1 MTGFFD
7 LDGPRHPPAGGGV
20 PDALVIL
27 LHGYGADGFDLISL
41 APQWGH
47 AVPGAQFVS
56 PHAPF
61 PCEMGFG
68 RQWFGVQ
75 GTGAEGYLAG
85 VRAAASILDAFI
97 GAELAAL
104 GLAEDRLALVGFSQG
119 TMMALH
125 VAPRRAAP
133 VAGVV
138 GFSGRLVD
146 AALLGEEAKSKP
158 PFLLI
163 HGDADEV
170 VPHTALAEATAG
182 LEAAGIP
189 VEAHTRPGL
198 GHGIDQQG
206 LALGARF
213 LAGTL
218 GRAE

>member
-1 MTGFFD
+1 MTGIFD
-7 LDGPRHPPAGGGV
+7 LDGPRHPPAGGGA

-41 APQWGH
+41 APHWGA

-56 PHAPF
+56 PHAPY

-75 GTGAEGYLAG
+75 GLGAESYLAS

-97 GAELAAL
+97 DGELAAS

-133 VAGVV
+133 AAGVV

-146 AALLGEEAKSKP
+146 AALLVEETASRP
-158 PFLLI
+158 PFLLV
-163 HGDADEV
+163 HGDADEIV
-170 VPHTALAEATAG
+170 SHAALAEAAAG

-198 GHGIDQQG
+198 GHGIDQEG

-213 LAGTL
+213 LATTL
-218 GRAE
+218 GGAS

>member
-1 MTGFFD
+1 MTGIFD
-7 LDGPRHPPAGGGV
+7 LDGPRHPPAGGGA

-27 LHGYGADGFDLISL
+27 LHGYGADGMDLISL
-41 APQWGH
+41 APHWGQ
-47 AVPGAQFVS
+47 AAPGAQFVS
-56 PHAPF
+56 PHAPY

-75 GTGAEGYLAG
+75 GMDGDGYLAG

-97 GAELAAL
+97 DAELAAAGL
-104 GLAEDRLALVGFSQG
+104 GEDRLALVGFSQG

-125 VAPRRAAP
+125 VAPRRSAP

-138 GFSGRLVD
+138 GFSGRLVGE
-146 AALLGEEAKSKP
+146 ALLAEEATSKP
-158 PFLLI
+158 PFLLV

-170 VPHTALAEATAG
+170 VPHAALAEATRG

-198 GHGIDQQG
+198 GHGIDQEG
-206 LALGARF
+206 LTLGARF
-213 LAGTL
+213 LAGAL
-218 GRAE
+218 GGVK